1 MSNIALYGGEKT
13 KKTPFGTGKRFGE
26 AELQHVKEALEQN
39 TLFYWFGTKVKE
51 LNRRF
56 AEMYDMPYC
65 VSTSS
70 GTAAIH
76 TALIAAGVTE
86 GDEVITSPV
95 TDMGSI
101 IGILYQNAIPVFA
114 DVDPNTYAITAESI
128 RAKLSDKTKAIVVVH
143 LGGCP
148 ADMDPIMEL
157 AREKGIM
164 VIEDCAQSYLTYYK
178 GKLCGTIGDFG
189 CFSLNDFKHISA
201 GDGGMILMRDEE
213 LYRAA
218 ARSCDKN
225 YNRLGRNTAEIRAID
240 SVAPNYRM
248 SEVVGAV
255 GLGQLDRLDFI
266 CSSRNRL
273 GERLSE
279 GIKDLPGLTPPKVV
293 GKEDGSKSSYWFYLL
308 RANPAELKVDLQEF
322 VDALAAEGIYGVAKG
337 YLHNPVYGY
346 GLFQKKQAYLGT
358 HAPFDSKYYGGNVDY
373 SMGCCPVAEDVLE
386 NSIYV
391 PLSEFYTDEDIDD
404 IIAAFKKVSDYY
416 QNR

>member
-1 MSNIALYGGEKT
+1 MSNIALYGGEKA
-13 KKTPFGTGKRFGE
+13 KKTPYGTGKRFGD
-26 AELQHVKEALEQN
+26 AELQHLKEALEQN
-39 TLFYWFGTKVKE
+39 TLFYWRGRKVKE

-56 AEMYDMPYC
+56 AEMYGVPYC

-76 TALIAAGVTE
+76 TALIAAGVSE
-86 GDEVITSPV
+86 GDEVITTPV

-114 DVDPNTYAITAESI
+114 DIDPNTYAITAESI
-128 RAKLSDKTKAIVVVH
+128 REKISDKTKAIVVVH

-157 AREKGIM
+157 AKEKGVM

-178 GKLCGTIGDFG
+178 GRLCGTIGDFG

-201 GDGGMILMRDEE
+201 GDGGMILTKDEE
-213 LYRAA
+213 LYRLAF
-218 ARSCDKN
+218 RSCDKN
-225 YNRLGRNTAEIRAID
+225 YNRLGKTTAEIRAVD

-266 CSSRNRL
+266 CSTRNRH

-279 GIKDLPGLTPPKVV
+279 AIKDLPGLTPPKVV
-293 GKEDGSKSSYWFYLL
+293 GKEEGSKSSYWFYLL
-308 RANPAELKVDLQEF
+308 RADEKELKVSVQEF
-322 VDALAAEGIYGVAKG
+322 VDALAAEGVFGVAKG
-337 YLHNPVYGY
+337 YMQHPVYGY
-346 GLFQKKQAYLGT
+346 GLFQKRQAYLGT
-358 HAPFDSKYYGGNVDY
+358 HAPFDSKYYDGNVDY
-373 SMGCCPVAEDVLE
+373 SMGSCPVAEDVLE

-391 PLSEFYTDEDIDD
+391 VLDEFYTDQDINE
-404 IIAAFKKVSDYY
+404 IIDAFKKVSAYY

>member
-1 MSNIALYGGEKT
+1 MSTIALYGGEKL
-13 KKTPFGTGKRFGE
+13 KNTPFGTGKRFGE
-26 AELQHVKEALEQN
+26 PELQQVKEALEQN
-39 TLFYWFGTKVKE
+39 TLFYWFGNKVKE
-51 LNRRF
+51 LNKKF

-114 DVDPNTYAITAESI
+114 DVDPNNYNITAETI
-128 RAKLSDKTKAIVVVH
+128 REKITERTKAIVVVH
-143 LGGCP
+143 LSGGP

-157 AREKGIM
+157 AREHNIK
-164 VIEDCAQSYLTYYK
+164 VIEDCAQAYLTYYK
-178 GKLCGTIGDFG
+178 GRLVGTIGDFG

-213 LYRAA
+213 LYRTAF
-218 ARSCDKN
+218 RSCDKG

-255 GLGQLDRLDFI
+255 GIAQLDRLDFI
-266 CSSRNRL
+266 CSTRNRH
-273 GERLSE
+273 GERISE
-279 GIKDLPGLTPPKVV
+279 AIKDLPGLTPPKVV
-293 GKEDGSKSSYWFYLL
+293 GKEEGSKSSYWFYLM
-308 RANPAELKVDLQEF
+308 RADEKELKVSIEEF
-322 VDALAAEGIYGVAKG
+322 VEALKAEGLPVSKG
-337 YLHNPVYGY
+337 YLLNPVYGY
-346 GLFQKKQAYLGT
+346 GLFQNRSAYIDT
-358 HAPFDSKYYGGNVDY
+358 HAPFDSKYYSGEATY
-373 SMGCCPVAEDVLE
+373 SMGMCPVAEEVLDK
-386 NSIYV
+386 SIY
-391 PLSEFYTDEDIDD
+391 LTINEFYTDEDVDD